1 MPPVATAAELAA
13 APPFTTL
20 DALAAGFAA
29 RGARTALIAF
39 SRDGIRE
46 LSYQELAVAI
56 AEAAAGLRERGVSPG
71 ERVALWAPSSPDWVV
86 AYFAI
91 VMAGAVAVPL
101 DDQSNAEVSKG
112 ALHRAAPRLLLT
124 TRTHLAELER
134 TGARDL
140 ECVLLDEPGPRGF
153 AALRSTGAAAQ
164 PAPPAAPEHTASM
177 LFTSGTTGTPKAVP
191 LTHANLA
198 GNTAALL
205 AARLLAPEDRVVV
218 PLPLHHTYPFTV
230 GLLTPLATGAAVVFP
245 AGLSGPDI
253 VRACT
258 EGRGTA
264 LLAVPRL
271 CAALWDSVL
280 AGARARGSLA
290 FALFRFLLAGSRLLR
305 RLTGV
310 RAGKVLFRA
319 VHARIG
325 PNLGLIGCGGA
336 KLSAELAVNLE
347 ALGWTVLTGYG
358 LTETSPVLTFNSQR
372 HARLGSEGRP
382 LPGVE
387 VRIASADDPTP
398 DEILARGA
406 SVFAGYWQ
414 DDEAT
419 RKAFTAEGWF
429 RTGDLGRF
437 DADGYL
443 YVTGRSKEL
452 IVLADGKKLFP
463 EPVEKIYAESPLIE
477 EIGIFER
484 GGSLVALVVPDEDAV
499 RERGALREAASLRE
513 ELEAVASRL
522 PPYQRLTAFRFSR
535 APLPRTQLGKLKR
548 HLLPGLFDAAAQPQ
562 AAAAPDALPA
572 PDAALLESPRGRA
585 AWQWLGERYRDR
597 ALTLDTSPQLELGI
611 DSLEWVTLSVEIEQR
626 FGVALRGEDVRDIL
640 TLRDLIKAIA
650 TAERAAPAA
659 RASAV
664 EPPAPP
670 GPLHRALGALLLG
683 VVRLGARVF
692 WPTTVRGAADLSST
706 PLLIAPNHAS
716 YLDAVAI
723 AGALPWKRLRNAYW
737 AGWVGIMHNTPL
749 RRLVSRATQV
759 FPVDPD
765 RDLDAALA
773 TARALLARGHDVIW
787 FPEGRRSPTGELGR
801 FHAGVGAV
809 LQDGAAAALPTAIRG
824 TFAAW
829 PRGQRL
835 PSPRPLD
842 VDFGTPLSFPPG
854 TPPVEISAALEAAVR
869 KLLAGDD
876 GRSITPPPHPDRE
889 T

>member
-13 APPFTTL
+13 APPFATL
-20 DALAAGFAA
+20 DSLAAGFAD

-39 SRDGIRE
+39 SRDGVRE
-46 LSYQELAVAI
+46 LSYAELALSI
-56 AEAAAGLRERGVSPG
+56 TEAAAGLRERGVSRG
-71 ERVALWAPSSPDWVV
+71 ERVALWAPTSPEWVV

-91 VMAGAVAVPL
+91 IMAGGVAVPL
-101 DDQSNAEVSKG
+101 DDQSNAEVSRG
-112 ALHRAAPRLLLT
+112 ALSRAAPRLLLT

-134 TGARDL
+134 NGASDVD
-140 ECVLLDEPGPRGF
+140 CVLLDDSGPRGF
-153 AALRSTGAAAQ
+153 AALRSTVPAAQ
-164 PAPPAAPEHTASM
+164 PVPPAASEHVASM

-205 AARLLAPEDRVVV
+205 AARLIAPGDRIVV

-230 GLLTPLATGAAVVFP
+230 GLLMPLATGAAVVFP

-290 FALFRFLLAGSRLLR
+290 FALFRLLLSTSRTLR

-310 RAGKVLFRA
+310 RAGKVLFGA

-325 PNLGLIGCGGA
+325 PSLGLIGCGGA

-358 LTETSPVLTFNSQR
+358 LTETSPVLTFNSPR

-387 VRIASADDPTP
+387 VRIATADDPTP

-414 DDEAT
+414 DDEST
-419 RKAFTAEGWF
+419 RKAFTADSWF

-484 GGSLVALVVPDEDAV
+484 SGSLVALVVPDEEAV

-513 ELEAVASRL
+513 ELEAVAAGL
-522 PPYQRLTAFRFSR
+522 PPYQRLTAYRFTR

-562 AAAAPDALPA
+562 VAAVSDSLPPA
-572 PDAALLESPRGRA
+572 DAALLDSPRGRA
-585 AWQWLGERYRDR
+585 AWRWLGERYRDR
-597 ALTLDTSPQLELGI
+597 VLTLDTSPQLELGI

-640 TLRDLIKAIA
+640 TLRDLVKAIT
-650 TAERAAPAA
+650 TAERAAPTA
-659 RASAV
+659 RASV
-664 EPPAPP
+664 EPPLPP

-683 VVRLGARVF
+683 AVRLGARIF
-692 WPTTVRGAADLSST
+692 WPTTVRGAGHLPST
-706 PLLIAPNHAS
+706 ALLLAPNHAS

-723 AGALPWKRLRNAYW
+723 AAALPWERLRNAYW

-824 TFAAW
+824 TFEAW

-876 GRSITPPPHPDRE
+876 GRSVTTPPHPEQE